1 MPNKMLVSSSFEGKG
16 ELTMNQALLNVSGL
30 NKNFEIKKLFKKP
43 LTLKALS
50 DVNFTV
56 NKNETLGIVGE
67 SGCGKSTLAKV
78 LTQLEFPSSGNV
90 EIDGLDFKKLNP
102 KEFHATIQM
111 VFQDPYQSLNP
122 RKKAFDIIADPLRI
136 NTDKSEAEI
145 KELVLSMMKKV
156 GLREEFKERYPHHFS
171 GGQRQRLGIARAL
184 MLRPKLLILD
194 EPVSALDVS
203 IQAQVL
209 NLLLELQ
216 NEFSLSYL
224 FITHDLSVVEH
235 ISDRILVMY
244 LGRIIEYGDRNHVFQ
259 NPKHPYTKLLLES
272 APKIITDKSLKTT
285 WNTSTSEAPS
295 ALSLPKGCAFA
306 PRCEYKTAKCL
317 ETIPEL
323 QNIEG
328 RSVACFEPLKG

>member
-1 MPNKMLVSSSFEGKG
+1 MSQTL
-16 ELTMNQALLNVSGL
+16 LTVTSL
-30 NKNFEIKKLFKKP
+30 NKNFEIKKLFHKP
-43 LTLKALS
+43 KILKALS
-50 DVNFTV
+50 DIHFQVST
-56 NKNETLGIVGE
+56 NETLGIVGE

-78 LTQLEFPSSGNV
+78 LTQLEKPSSGAI
-90 EIDGLDFKKLNP
+90 EISGLDINKLDP
-102 KEFHATIQM
+102 KEFHSTIQM

-136 NTDKSEAEI
+136 NTDKSEGEI
-145 KELVLSMMKKV
+145 QELVLGMMKKV
-156 GLREEFKERYPHHFS
+156 GLREDFKDRYPHHFS

-216 NEFSLSYL
+216 TEFSLSYL

-244 LGRIIEYGDRNHVFQ
+244 LGRIVEYGNRDEIFQ

-272 APKIITDKSLKTT
+272 APKLIGHQSKKAD
-285 WNTSTSEAPS
+285 WNVSTSEAPS
-295 ALSLPKGCAFA
+295 ALTLPKGCAFA
-306 PRCEYKTAKCL
+306 PRCDYKTDRCL
-317 ETIPEL
+317 ETIPE
-323 QNIEG
+323 QASVEG
-328 RSVACFEPLKG
+328 RLVACFNTLKG